1 MTVEFEAPAQCPRRA
16 APFPAAQQERIAA
29 LMEAHRALPRPEQA
43 RRVIG
48 ISRKATAG

>member
-16 APFPAAQQERIAA
+16 APFPAA

-43 RRVIG
+43 GRVIG
-48 ISRKATAG
+48 IRRKATAG